1 CFSRKFSK
9 LHAKVRIFLERAYS
23 SSPFFARNQAF
34 PIIVLKNVVLPF
46 TTLRIVDFEIIPFR
60 HKKEWIYFV
69 LLSNFRNFANG

>member
-1 CFSRKFSK
+1 MQRYEF
-9 LHAKVRIFLERAYS
+9 FLKELIVLL
-23 SSPFFARNQAF
+23 PFLQETRHFL
-34 PIIVLKNVVLPF
+34 IIVLKNVVLPF